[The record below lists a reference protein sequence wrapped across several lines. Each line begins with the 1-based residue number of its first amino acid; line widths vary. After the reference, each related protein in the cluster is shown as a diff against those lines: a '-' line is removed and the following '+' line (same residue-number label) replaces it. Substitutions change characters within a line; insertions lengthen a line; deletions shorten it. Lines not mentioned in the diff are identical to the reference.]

1 MPSRKLKVCSVL
13 TGLLLGCSTAS
24 LSAAEGKWDWSITL
38 YAWMSGVDSTLSANG
53 RGIGGIDLS
62 FSDVVDKLDATLML
76 HGEGFRDHWGFFA
89 DYLYLD
95 ISDDKKGDG
104 GTIDSSLNSSIFELA
119 GVYRPSGRTEGF
131 EAFAGLRYF
140 SMDMKVDITTEDGR
154 NRTRSEGGFAD
165 LMVGGRY
172 TGLITDNW
180 FYRVRADAS
189 GGSTEGTWGLTGTA
203 GYRFGK
209 EMNKSVLFGYRHLE
223 IDLEDKRGALITIRN
238 EMKMSG
244 PFVAFN
250 YAF

>member
-1 MPSRKLKVCSVL
+1 
-13 TGLLLGCSTAS
+13 
-24 LSAAEGKWDWSITL
+24 
-38 YAWMSGVDSTLSANG
+38 
-53 RGIGGIDLS
+53 
-62 FSDVVDKLDATLML
+62 
-76 HGEGFRDHWGFFA
+76 
-89 DYLYLD
+89 
-95 ISDDKKGDG
+95 
-104 GTIDSSLNSSIFELA
+104 
-119 GVYRPSGRTEGF
+119 
-131 EAFAGLRYF
+131 
-140 SMDMKVDITTEDGR
+140 MDMKVDITTEDGR
-154 NRTRSEGGFAD
+154 KRTRSEGGFAD

-223 IDLEDKRGALITIRN
+223 IDLEDKQGALTIRN
-238 EMKMSG
+238 DMKMSG